1 MNEAAGAH
9 GRRVEREDRE
19 HERDTSRC
27 VPSHRFPVSMY
38 QDTTTCEP
46 MGPRAMAVETH
57 GRRGR
62 GS

>member
-1 MNEAAGAH
+1 
-9 GRRVEREDRE
+9 
-19 HERDTSRC
+19 
-27 VPSHRFPVSMY
+27 MY

-62 GS
+62 GSWNFV